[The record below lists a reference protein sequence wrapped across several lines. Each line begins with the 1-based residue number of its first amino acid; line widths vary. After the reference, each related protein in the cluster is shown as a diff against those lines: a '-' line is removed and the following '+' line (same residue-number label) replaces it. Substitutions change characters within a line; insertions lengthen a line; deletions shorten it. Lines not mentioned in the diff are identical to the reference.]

1 MIDSVNYQGI
11 VKQNTGAFM
20 NFHVLIG
27 GFAVSTLIAK
37 YHEYTGYTESGF
49 AAAAFVL
56 LVIAMAT
63 KMDNLPSKR
72 V

>member
-1 MIDSVNYQGI
+1 
-11 VKQNTGAFM
+11 M

-27 GFAVSTLIAK
+27 GFAVSTLIAI
-37 YHEYTGYTESGF
+37 YHAYTGYTESGF